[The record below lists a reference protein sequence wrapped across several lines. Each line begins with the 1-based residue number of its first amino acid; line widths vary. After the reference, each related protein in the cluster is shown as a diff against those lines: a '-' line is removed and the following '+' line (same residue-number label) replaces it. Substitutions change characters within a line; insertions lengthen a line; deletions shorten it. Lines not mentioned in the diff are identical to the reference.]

1 MNTLLLQ
8 LKSFTGTHYFCL
20 LLILRKTLRRKT
32 ARQSS
37 YKPSGLLGWP
47 SGRCSCWDQ
56 GPLGAS
62 PRWKGHINKMLCL
75 TEKNQ
80 ENKQEEN
87 SQVESTQIKYI
98 FFMRLLAEQQRQ
110 KQRSKEEIAHKQHN
124 HANDLKFI
132 CRTYMNP
139 KHFLCTW
146 QYKPEQMFLFSFP
159 HFVYRDNVQKANFV
173 SLLLLQSD
181 MSSYTIKWG
190 THKQLS
196 LSQSETAYVNTA
208 TADSFKLNL
217 FIIRE
222 KRNI

>member
-1 MNTLLLQ
+1 MNSLLLQ
-8 LKSFTGTHYFCL
+8 LTSFTGTHYFCL
-20 LLILRKTLRRKT
+20 LLILRKTLRWKT

-124 HANDLKFI
+124 HANWVFI

-139 KHFLCTW
+139 KHFCAD
-146 QYKPEQMFLFSFP
+146 
-159 HFVYRDNVQKANFV
+159 DN
-173 SLLLLQSD
+173 
-181 MSSYTIKWG
+181 I
-190 THKQLS
+190 S
-196 LSQSETAYVNTA
+196 LSRCFFLVFPTLSIETMYRKLILLACYCYKVTWVHIQSNEEQTNSWASVSQRLLTLTA

-217 FIIRE
+217 L
-222 KRNI
+222 